1 MSNSEL
7 LGGGS
12 RVSLGATRNLVL
24 NGHGTSKS
32 GIIDTVALGQDA
44 GQFNQNNF
52 CVAIGADAGQS
63 NQGGDSVAIGDGA
76 GQNNQGVGAIA
87 VGSDAGTTGQGNLAI
102 AIGLDTGAINQG
114 ASSIGIGAGLGVGA
128 TSIHANCVVL
138 SGLTYSGTSNPLP
151 TQQASSFYVAPV
163 REVARSG
170 LRMLCYNPSTNE
182 ITFDNANQP

>member
-7 LGGGS
+7 LAGGS

-32 GIIDTVALGQDA
+32 GILDTVALGQDA

-52 CVAIGADAGQS
+52 CVAIGADAGKS
-63 NQGGDSVAIGDGA
+63 NQGGDAVAIGDGA
-76 GQNNQGVGAIA
+76 GEISQGIGAIA
-87 VGSDAGTTGQGNLAI
+87 IGSDAGTTGQGNLAI
-102 AIGLDTGAINQG
+102 AIGQETGAINQG

-138 SGLTYSGTSNPLP
+138 SGLTYGGASNPLP

-163 REVARSG
+163 RQINPATVAGSKA
-170 LRMLCYNPSTNE
+170 LYYDPNTKEIFYST
-182 ITFDNANQP
+182 